1 MQSKAGRKKHL
12 CVLQLECVMKLPF
25 FQRLFILACAIVL
38 AGCASTM
45 DCPSVL
51 PNASYT
57 GPYKGAD
64 NKLSVA
70 ELSRDLQCAQNFKT
84 SKYPGGFVSI
94 YGSSRIGEV
103 SRLTDPVLARQSEA
117 LYADVMA
124 FADAWT
130 RKHGKQYP
138 VMTGAGPGLMEAG
151 NRGALQAGG
160 PSIGYTT
167 YYDPPP
173 RGDANKVFWK
183 YKGQDLIT
191 DGLIFS
197 SVGIREYA
205 MFLHSAAIVIGPG
218 GTGTEWELFQ
228 ILEMTKSDQ
237 LQPVPI
243 YLVGNKDVH
252 WKSFYDRLDDMIRRG
267 TIRPGE
273 VTKHFEHVER
283 AVDLVP
289 LLEKRLG
296 LP

>member
-1 MQSKAGRKKHL
+1 MK
-12 CVLQLECVMKLPF
+12 LQLFWRLP
-25 FQRLFILACAIVL
+25 LLACAIAL
-38 AGCASTM
+38 TGCATGSM
-45 DCPSVL
+45 NCPSGL

-57 GPYKGAD
+57 GPYKGVD
-64 NKLSVA
+64 NKLSVE
-70 ELSRDLQCAQNFKT
+70 ELSRDLHCAQAFKAT
-84 SKYPGGFVSI
+84 KYPGGFVAI
-94 YGSSRIGEV
+94 YGSSRIGEA
-103 SRLTDPVLARQSEA
+103 SRLPDPVLARQSEA

-124 FADAWT
+124 FAEAWT
-130 RKHGKQYP
+130 RKHGRVYP
-138 VMTGAGPGLMEAG
+138 IMTGAGPGLMEAG
-151 NRGALQAGG
+151 SRGALKAGG
-160 PSIGYTT
+160 PSIGYTS

-173 RGDANKVFWK
+173 RGNAPQVFWK

-205 MFLHSAAIVIGPG
+205 MFLHSAAMVVGPG

-243 YLVGNKDVH
+243 YLIGNKEVH
-252 WKSFYDRLDDMIRRG
+252 WKSFYDRLDDMVRRG
-267 TIRPGE
+267 TIRTGE
-273 VTKHFEHVER
+273 VTRHFVHVEK

-289 LLEKRLG
+289 LLEQRLA

>member
-1 MQSKAGRKKHL
+1 
-12 CVLQLECVMKLPF
+12 MKLPLF
-25 FQRLFILACAIVL
+25 PRLLILAGVMIL
-38 AGCASTM
+38 AGCASTR
-45 DCPSVL
+45 DCPSVV

-57 GPYKGAD
+57 GPYKGVD
-64 NKLSVA
+64 NQLSVA
-70 ELSRDLQCAQNFKT
+70 DLNRDLQCAQNFKT
-84 SKYPGGFVSI
+84 TKYPGGFVAI
-94 YGSSRIGEV
+94 YGSSRIGEA
-103 SRLTDPVLARQSEA
+103 SRLPDPVLARQSEA
-117 LYADVMA
+117 LYADVMT
-124 FADAWT
+124 FAEAWT

-151 NRGALQAGG
+151 NRGALKAGG

-167 YYDPPP
+167 YYDPAP
-173 RGDANKVFWK
+173 RGDANEVFWK

-228 ILEMTKSDQ
+228 ILEMIKSEQ
-237 LQPVPI
+237 LQAVPI

-252 WKSFYDRLDDMIRRG
+252 WKSFYDRLDDMVRRG
-267 TIRPGE
+267 TIRTGE
-273 VTKHFEHVER
+273 VTKHFEHIER

>member
-1 MQSKAGRKKHL
+1 MKQ
-12 CVLQLECVMKLPF
+12 QL
-25 FQRLFILACAIVL
+25 FQRLFILACAVML

-57 GPYKGAD
+57 GPYKGVD

-70 ELSRDLQCAQNFKT
+70 DLGRDLQCAQNFKT
-84 SKYPGGFVSI
+84 SKYPGGFVAI
-94 YGSSRIGEV
+94 YGSSRIGEA
-103 SRLTDPVLARQSEA
+103 SRLPDPALARQSEA

-124 FADAWT
+124 FAEAWT
-130 RKHGKQYP
+130 RRHGKQYP

-151 NRGALQAGG
+151 NRGALLAGG

-167 YYDPPP
+167 YYDPAP

-243 YLVGNKDVH
+243 YLVGNKEVH
-252 WKSFYDRLDDMIRRG
+252 WKSFYDRLDDMVRRG
-267 TIRPGE
+267 TVRQGE
-273 VTKHFEHVER
+273 VTKHLEHVER

>member
-1 MQSKAGRKKHL
+1 MNRTLFSRLSLLA
-12 CVLQLECVMKLPF
+12 CVL
-25 FQRLFILACAIVL
+25 VL
-38 AGCASTM
+38 TGCASTM
-45 DCPSVL
+45 PCTSVL

-57 GPYKGAD
+57 GPYKGVD
-64 NKLSVA
+64 NKLSVD
-70 ELSRDLQCAQNFKT
+70 ELSRDLRCAQEFKAA
-84 SKYPGGFVSI
+84 KYPGGFVSI
-94 YGSSRIGEV
+94 YGSSRIGEA
-103 SRLTDPVLARQSEA
+103 SKLPDPALARESDA

-124 FADAWT
+124 FAEAWT
-130 RKHGKQYP
+130 RKHGRRYP
-138 VMTGAGPGLMEAG
+138 IMTGAGPGLMEAG
-151 NRGALQAGG
+151 ARGALKAGG

-173 RGDANKVFWK
+173 RGDAAKVFWK
-183 YKGQDLIT
+183 YKGNDLIT

-205 MFLHSAAIVIGPG
+205 MFLHSAAVVVGPG

-252 WKSFYDRLDDMIRRG
+252 WKSFYERLDDMIRRG
-267 TIRPGE
+267 TIRSGE
-273 VTKHFEHVER
+273 VTRHFVHVER

-289 LLEKRLG
+289 LLEKRLT

>member
-1 MQSKAGRKKHL
+1 MN
-12 CVLQLECVMKLPF
+12 LPLLW
-25 FQRLFILACAIVL
+25 RLPILVCAIFL
-38 AGCASTM
+38 TGCATSPQT
-45 DCPSVL
+45 CPSVI

-57 GPYKGAD
+57 GPYKGVD

-70 ELSRDLQCAQNFKT
+70 ELSRDLHCAQAFKAN
-84 SKYPGGFVSI
+84 KYPGGFVAI
-94 YGSSRIGEV
+94 YGSSRIGEA
-103 SRLTDPVLARQSEA
+103 SKLPDPVLARESDA

-124 FADAWT
+124 FAEAWT
-130 RKHGKQYP
+130 RKNGRAYP
-138 VMTGAGPGLMEAG
+138 IMTGAGPGLMEAG
-151 NRGALQAGG
+151 SRGALKAGG

-173 RGDANKVFWK
+173 RGDATKVFWK

-205 MFLHSAAIVIGPG
+205 MFLHSAAIVVGPG

-237 LQPVPI
+237 LQPVPL
-243 YLVGNKDVH
+243 YLIGNKDVH

-267 TIRPGE
+267 TIRTGE
-273 VTKHFEHVER
+273 VTRHFVHVEK

-289 LLEKRLG
+289 LLEKRLS
-296 LP
+296 PP

>member
-1 MQSKAGRKKHL
+1 MNRTLLSRLAL
-12 CVLQLECVMKLPF
+12 LAAVL
-25 FQRLFILACAIVL
+25 VL
-38 AGCASTM
+38 SGCASTM
-45 DCPSVL
+45 PCTSVL

-57 GPYKGAD
+57 GPYKGVD
-64 NKLSVA
+64 NKLSVD
-70 ELSRDLQCAQNFKT
+70 ELSRDLRCAQEFKAT
-84 SKYPGGFVSI
+84 KYPGGFVSI
-94 YGSSRIGEV
+94 YGSSRIGEA
-103 SRLTDPVLARQSEA
+103 SKLPDPALARESDA

-124 FADAWT
+124 FAEAWT
-130 RKHGKQYP
+130 RKHGRRYP
-138 VMTGAGPGLMEAG
+138 IMTGAGPGLMEAG
-151 NRGALQAGG
+151 ARGALKAGG

-183 YKGQDLIT
+183 YKGSELIT

-205 MFLHSAAIVIGPG
+205 MFLHSAAVVVGPG

-252 WKSFYDRLDDMIRRG
+252 WKSFYERLDDMVRRG
-267 TIRPGE
+267 TVRTGE
-273 VTKHFEHVER
+273 VTRHFVHVER

-289 LLEKRLG
+289 LLEKRMA

>member
-1 MQSKAGRKKHL
+1 MN
-12 CVLQLECVMKLPF
+12 LPLLW
-25 FQRLFILACAIVL
+25 RLPILACAIVL
-38 AGCASTM
+38 TGCATSAPS
-45 DCPSVL
+45 CPSVI

-57 GPYKGAD
+57 GPYKGVD

-70 ELSRDLQCAQNFKT
+70 ELSRDLHCAQAFKAG
-84 SKYPGGFVSI
+84 KYPGGFVAI
-94 YGSSRIGEV
+94 YGSSRIGEA
-103 SRLTDPVLARQSEA
+103 SKLPDPVLAQQSDA

-124 FADAWT
+124 FAEAWT
-130 RKHGKQYP
+130 RKHGRAYP
-138 VMTGAGPGLMEAG
+138 IMTGAGPGLMEAG
-151 NRGALQAGG
+151 SRGALKAGG

-167 YYDPPP
+167 YYDPLP
-173 RGDANKVFWK
+173 RGDATKVFWK

-205 MFLHSAAIVIGPG
+205 MFLHSAAVVVGPG
-218 GTGTEWELFQ
+218 GTGTEWEIFQ

-267 TIRPGE
+267 TIRTGE
-273 VTKHFEHVER
+273 VTKHFVHVEK

-289 LLEKRLG
+289 LLEKRLA